1 MDPLSP
7 KFTRNLVRKTA
18 RIMAGMDRVMRPGGI
33 ATDEGLSAAVR
44 AGMQHL
50 AAHKGDVAAAIA
62 SAKAVGA
69 WLKDS
74 VSEVAVPTD
83 AGVGKRGIHREFA
96 VTPDQPDPHAEHSG
110 KPRAVWHGFVPT
122 SPRHDPDPDSIGQ
135 VAKEAWHLVESVGTF
150 LYNHPVATLAAL
162 GTEASG
168 GGPEDPVADGAV
180 AGEVAAAE
188 ALGASAGTTRA
199 LAAADM
205 GLDADSVIELNG
217 EISTNG
223 TNVTVY
229 IGMIRAVRLNPF
241 RIIGSLTSMARAE
254 GATTLTIRGSIVNEQ
269 LLNIVIRRYGGQTI
283 GGIEQIVIPIGK

>member
-7 KFTRNLVRKTA
+7 DFTRNLVRNTA
-18 RIMAGMDRVMRPGGI
+18 RILDGVDRVTRPGGI

-96 VTPDQPDPHAEHSG
+96 VAPDQPDPQAEHSG
-110 KPRAVWHGFVPT
+110 EPRAVWHGFVPT

-188 ALGASAGTTRA
+188 TLGASAGTTRA

-205 GLDADSVIELNG
+205 GLDAESVIELNG

-241 RIIGSLTSMARAE
+241 RVIGSLIAMARAE
-254 GATTLTIRGSIVNEQ
+254 GATTLTI
-269 LLNIVIRRYGGQTI
+269 
-283 GGIEQIVIPIGK
+283 

>member
-1 MDPLSP
+1 
-7 KFTRNLVRKTA
+7 
-18 RIMAGMDRVMRPGGI
+18 
-33 ATDEGLSAAVR
+33 
-44 AGMQHL
+44 
-50 AAHKGDVAAAIA
+50 
-62 SAKAVGA
+62 
-69 WLKDS
+69 
-74 VSEVAVPTD
+74 
-83 AGVGKRGIHREFA
+83 
-96 VTPDQPDPHAEHSG
+96 
-110 KPRAVWHGFVPT
+110 
-122 SPRHDPDPDSIGQ
+122 

-188 ALGASAGTTRA
+188 TLGASAGTTRA

-205 GLDADSVIELNG
+205 GLDAESVIELNG

-241 RIIGSLTSMARAE
+241 RIIGSLTAMARAE

-269 LLNIVIRRYGGQTI
+269 LLNIVIQRYGGQTI

>member
-1 MDPLSP
+1 
-7 KFTRNLVRKTA
+7 
-18 RIMAGMDRVMRPGGI
+18 
-33 ATDEGLSAAVR
+33 
-44 AGMQHL
+44 
-50 AAHKGDVAAAIA
+50 
-62 SAKAVGA
+62 
-69 WLKDS
+69 
-74 VSEVAVPTD
+74 
-83 AGVGKRGIHREFA
+83 
-96 VTPDQPDPHAEHSG
+96 
-110 KPRAVWHGFVPT
+110 
-122 SPRHDPDPDSIGQ
+122 

-205 GLDADSVIELNG
+205 GLDAESVIELNG

-241 RIIGSLTSMARAE
+241 RIIGSLTAMARAE